1 MATTAQS
8 IILRAQVA
16 LQDTEGVR
24 WGAPELVNYLNDGQR
39 EIVRLR
45 PDQKAGT
52 VTLALAAGYKQ
63 ALGAAHMALIDI
75 PSNATGKHKRIT
87 KVDLVQLDAIDPV
100 WRSKAPASEVAHFCH
115 DLRDPRTFYVYPPAQ
130 SGLAV
135 EAVVSVYPT
144 DVAAPNGATFASVS
158 GDIDLPDQ
166 WADALLNYV
175 LFRAYSKD
183 AEFGGNAQLA
193 ASYLG
198 LFNAAIG
205 SQLQSTATVAPK
217 T

>member
-1 MATTAQS
+1 MATAAQS
-8 IILRAQVA
+8 IILRAQTT
-16 LQDTEGVR
+16 LQDVSGVR
-24 WGAPELVNYLNDGQR
+24 WPADELVRYLNDGQR

-45 PDQKAGT
+45 PDQKAAS
-52 VTLALAAGYKQ
+52 VTMSLVEGYRQ
-63 ALGAAHMALIDI
+63 TISPDHAALIDV
-75 PSNATGKHKRIT
+75 PANASGRFKRIT
-87 KVDLVQLDAIDPV
+87 KVDLALLDSVEPT
-100 WRSKAPASEVAHFCH
+100 WRSKPAASEIVHFCH
-115 DLRDPRTFYVYPPAQ
+115 DLREPRVFYVYPPAQ

-183 AEFGGNAQLA
+183 AEFGGNAALSA
-193 ASYLG
+193 AYLQR
-198 LFNAAIG
+198 AQAILG
-205 SQLQSTATVAPK
+205 VELQSSAVVAP
-217 T
+217 TS

>member
-8 IILRAQVA
+8 IILRAQTA
-16 LQDTEGVR
+16 LQDVEGVR

-45 PDQKAGT
+45 PDQKSST
-52 VTLALAAGYKQ
+52 VTMTLVQGYRQ
-63 ALGAAHMALIDI
+63 AIGATHMALIDI
-75 PSNATGKHKRIT
+75 PANATGKLKRIT
-87 KVDLVQLDAIDPV
+87 KVDLTQLDAIDPA
-100 WRSKAPASEVAHFCH
+100 WRSKTPAVEVIHFCH
-115 DLRDPRTFYVYPPAQ
+115 DLREPRTFYVYPPAQ
-130 SGLAV
+130 SGLTV

-144 DVAAPNGATFASVS
+144 DVAPPSGAAFASVS

-183 AEFGGNAQLA
+183 AEFGGNAGMA

-198 LFNAAIG
+198 LFNAAVG